1 VRVIGIRFTYVSSKA
16 RDLARFL
23 ADGLG
28 MPQNVPVADGDSF
41 TGAIFPAGDSWIEVW
56 EESPDLPG
64 GVMLQIVVDDADAW
78 ADRARA
84 GGLDP
89 TGPIEQ
95 HGERIYFLEAP
106 GRLPVSVLSRLSAAA
121 RSKLN

>member
-1 VRVIGIRFTYVSSKA
+1 MRVIGIRFSYVTSEA
-16 RDLARFL
+16 GDLARFL
-23 ADGLG
+23 GDGLG
-28 MPQNVPVADGDSF
+28 MPQNVPAADGESF
-41 TGAIFPAGDSWIEVW
+41 AGAIFPAGDSWIEIW
-56 EESPDLPG
+56 PESQSLPG
-64 GVMLQIVVDDADAW
+64 GMMLQIVVDDADAW

-106 GRLPVSVLSRLSAAA
+106 GRLPVSFLSRQSAAH
-121 RSKLN
+121 RSQLN

>member
-1 VRVIGIRFTYVSSKA
+1 VRVIGIRFSYVTSA
-16 RDLARFL
+16 AADLARFL
-23 ADGLG
+23 GDGLG
-28 MPQNVPVADGDSF
+28 IPQNVPGTDGDAF
-41 TGAIFPAGDSWIEVW
+41 AGAIFPAGDGWIEIW
-56 EESPDLPG
+56 PESRGLPV

-106 GRLPVSVLSRLSAAA
+106 GRLPVSFLSRQSAAP
-121 RSKLN
+121 RSQLN

>member
-1 VRVIGIRFTYVSSKA
+1 VRVIGIRFSYVTSEA
-16 RDLARFL
+16 ADLARFL
-23 ADGLG
+23 GDGLG
-28 MPQNVPVADGDSF
+28 IPQNVPGTDGDAF
-41 TGAIFPAGDSWIEVW
+41 AGAIFPAGDGWIEIW
-56 EESPDLPG
+56 PESRGLPV

-106 GRLPVSVLSRLSAAA
+106 GRLPVSFLSRQSAAP
-121 RSKLN
+121 RSRLN